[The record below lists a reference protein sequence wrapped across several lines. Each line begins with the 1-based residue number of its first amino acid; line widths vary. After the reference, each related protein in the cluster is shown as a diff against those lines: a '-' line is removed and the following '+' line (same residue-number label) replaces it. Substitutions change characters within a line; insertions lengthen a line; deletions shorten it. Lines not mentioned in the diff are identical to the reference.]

1 MSFLQSIKK
10 MFTGPENPDASPET
24 PQPEPVEEKATEEPA
39 PEPPA
44 PPESTPEAP
53 AETTPDPFAALNQQ
67 TPYGEEIMEQRSR
80 YSLLVTQIPKA
91 YNALR
96 SSGVFEGPAADEFLL
111 LCNQAISLRRDI
123 LPQLEKGDWI
133 FTHGEGY
140 KRLAM
145 VLEKRGDFQGAAEM
159 CLLALRDGATSDGSQ
174 SGMAG
179 RMARMLK
186 KGKIP
191 PTPEMKTYLGKT

>member
-24 PQPEPVEEKATEEPA
+24 QPEPVEEKATEEPRSRT
-39 PEPPA
+39 PCS
-44 PPESTPEAP
+44 PESTPEAP
-53 AETTPDPFAALNQQ
+53 AETTPDLFAALNQQ

-96 SSGVFEGPAADEFLL
+96 SSSGVFEGPAADEFLL

-145 VLEKRGDFQGAAEM
+145 VLENGVTSRGPRRCAYWPCGTAPPAMAPRAAWPGGWPV
-159 CLLALRDGATSDGSQ
+159 C
-174 SGMAG
+174 
-179 RMARMLK
+179 
-186 KGKIP
+186 
-191 PTPEMKTYLGKT
+191 

>member
-1 MSFLQSIKK
+1 MSFLHSIKK
-10 MFTGPENPDASPET
+10 MFTGPEEPDASPQAPLT
-24 PQPEPVEEKATEEPA
+24 EPGEEKEAMQPA
-39 PEPPA
+39 SPSPVPL
-44 PPESTPEAP
+44 
-53 AETTPDPFAALNQQ
+53 ETTAESPEKTAPDPFAALNQQ
-67 TPYGEEIMEQRSR
+67 TPYGEEIMEQRPR

-96 SSGVFEGPAADEFLL
+96 NSGIFEGPSADEFLI
-111 LCNQAISLRRDI
+111 LCNQAISLRREI

-191 PTPEMKTYLGKT
+191 PTAEMKTYLGKA

>member
-1 MSFLQSIKK
+1 MQ
-10 MFTGPENPDASPET
+10 PASPS
-24 PQPEPVEEKATEEPA
+24 PVPL
-39 PEPPA
+39 
-44 PPESTPEAP
+44 
-53 AETTPDPFAALNQQ
+53 ETTAESPKKTAPDPFAALNQQ

-96 SSGVFEGPAADEFLL
+96 NSGIFEGPSTDEFLI
-111 LCNQAISLRRDI
+111 LCNQAISLRREI

-191 PTPEMKTYLGKT
+191 PTAEMKTYLGKA

>member
-1 MSFLQSIKK
+1 
-10 MFTGPENPDASPET
+10 
-24 PQPEPVEEKATEEPA
+24 
-39 PEPPA
+39 
-44 PPESTPEAP
+44 
-53 AETTPDPFAALNQQ
+53 
-67 TPYGEEIMEQRSR
+67 MEQRSR

-159 CLLALRDGATSDGSQ
+159 CLLALRDGATSDGRAD
-174 SGMAG
+174 GPYAE
-179 RMARMLK
+179 
-186 KGKIP
+186 KGKNPPYPGNENLFGQGLIP
-191 PTPEMKTYLGKT
+191 FPHTSKG

>member
-10 MFTGPENPDASPET
+10 MFTGPENPDGSPEV
-24 PQPEPVEEKATEEPA
+24 PQPEPVEEKVTEEPSA
-39 PEPPA
+39 PSEN
-44 PPESTPEAP
+44 TPEVP
-53 AETTPDPFAALNQQ
+53 AETTPDPFAAINQQ

-111 LCNQAISLRRDI
+111 LCNQAISLRKDI

-174 SGMAG
+174 SGMVG

-186 KGKIP
+186 KGKIT
-191 PTPEMKTYLGKT
+191 PTPEMKTYLGKA